1 MTDNVISQT
10 QLWSYLK
17 DQQTTTALSYQ
28 DITAHFGLDETS
40 DTYREQSQALL
51 AGLRK
56 LEKIGA
62 LAISGT
68 AAPQIFLQQTLPME
82 IDINFNVPKQTDK
95 APNIALADRSLV
107 TRKAG
112 KVKFLMPKITLE
124 SDLDLTQLRS
134 ISKASAYVYRAED
147 GRYMAQIKE
156 VINRKTPKIKTD
168 DDSPFK
174 QIKSKNAANKST
186 VAVDVLNQ
194 MGIPHQF
201 PQDALDET
209 DRLIAQNPDAAEL
222 LSQDNRVDLRDLP
235 FITIDGEYTKTR
247 DDAIYAHADTDESN
261 PNGHVLWV
269 AVADVGHY
277 IRPGSALDREAEK
290 RGASLYL
297 PRMNVPM
304 VPHELA
310 ENLLSF
316 DENQNRACLA
326 YEMKISE
333 SGEVISH
340 KIHQGVMRSKA
351 ALNYDQVAQA
361 LLGNAD
367 HATSKIKQDLLEPLS
382 AVHDSLKQDFDARGA
397 IDHTLAE
404 EAPSIEEEATAHRII
419 SLAMQAARSC
429 AGDDQNNA
437 DGQGVY
443 RSQAQPERLNQAA
456 IDNLINYGLL
466 KADEI
471 NTAAD
476 ITPSK
481 INELFIASRDS
492 ADPETTKKIIN
503 TLLPQSKFTTDNVG
517 HFTVAAPAYAPLTNP
532 IRDFA
537 SLLTGRRLKSIF
549 NLKSGAMDQNAQE
562 HLNQTLTKLTQIE
575 ARSKSAHKKVTAAM
589 MASGNPYLDFRK
601 ALNGDDQYAH
611 LLEDQDVESAI
622 LKSLGIP
629 VDFPDEV
636 KSEIESIV
644 ATQSNPAD
652 LLDDPMREDLT
663 HLPFVTIDGAD
674 ARDFDDAVY
683 SHPDEDPANK
693 GGNILWVAIA
703 DVAHYVRPGTALDLE
718 ARKRGNSVYL
728 PKNVVPML
736 PEELSNGLC
745 SLRPDE
751 HRACMAYEI
760 KINKKGRIIQRQLHQ
775 GVMMSKARLT
785 YDQVMNAT
793 EGNPDE
799 HIAPIYDSLITPLV
813 KTYETL
819 KAASEERGA
828 ISFGLTQMSIHVL
841 DDDERP
847 EFKEIKE
854 NTSRCLIAEE
864 MIAANMCASMDQRN
878 AKRGVY
884 RIHDDPAA
892 GNIEAL
898 EELKILGVITH
909 LEIQNGI
916 DKSQANMSRLLSK
929 AEDCNN
935 PDHAKKM
942 IVRLLARAEYSTDN
956 IGHFG
961 LQIPDSVG
969 YSHFTSPIRRYPDL
983 LVHRNLKNEFNLA
996 SDMMPGQLSKEL
1008 QGILEECSMTERRAN
1023 DASQKASEQYVM
1035 RHLAKLEGEII
1046 KAKISGASA
1055 EDGIRITIADLNLET
1070 YIKIRDLPKGTY
1082 KYDSVTQSLVNEDAG
1097 HVFYVGHTINV
1108 TIPSI
1113 GSNNES
1119 LPVFKLA
1126 SPDQMIPDASR
1137 GKKTMPTTPSIQ
1149 PKIS

>member
-17 DQQTTTALSYQ
+17 DQHTTSALSYQ
-28 DITAHFGLDETS
+28 DIAAHFGLDETS
-40 DTYREQSQALL
+40 DTYSEQNRALL
-51 AGLRK
+51 GSLKK

-62 LAISGT
+62 LALSGST
-68 AAPQIFLQQTLPME
+68 APKIYLQQDLPME
-82 IDINFNVPKQTDK
+82 IDINFNVPKQADK
-95 APNIALADRSLV
+95 APTLALADRSLV

-112 KVKFLMPKITLE
+112 NVKFQMPKITLE
-124 SDLDLTQLRS
+124 SDLELNQLRA
-134 ISKASAYVYRAED
+134 INKARAYVYRAED
-147 GRYMAQIKE
+147 GHYVAQVKE
-156 VINRKTPKIKTD
+156 VISRKAPKIAVENDRTD
-168 DDSPFK
+168 K
-174 QIKSKNAANKST
+174 KIKSKNAANKST
-186 VAVDVLNQ
+186 LAVDILNQ
-194 MGIPHQF
+194 MGISHQF

-209 DRLIAQNPDAAEL
+209 DRLIAQNQDATEL
-222 LSQDNRVDLRDLP
+222 LGHDNRVDLRDLP

-247 DDAIYAHADTDESN
+247 DDAVYAHADTDEDN
-261 PNGHVLWV
+261 IGGHVLWV
-269 AVADVGHY
+269 ALADVGHY
-277 IRPGSALDREAEK
+277 IRPGSALDREALK

-297 PRMNVPM
+297 PRMHVPM
-304 VPHELA
+304 FPHELA

-316 DENQNRACLA
+316 DANKNRACLA
-326 YEMKISE
+326 YEMKISA
-333 SGEVISH
+333 
-340 KIHQGVMRSKA
+340 KA
-351 ALNYDQVAQA
+351 ELNYNQVAQA

-367 HATSKIKQDLLEPLS
+367 HATSKIKDDLLDPLN
-382 AVHDSLKQDFDARGA
+382 AVHDSLKLDFDARGA
-397 IDHTLAE
+397 IDHSLAE
-404 EAPSIEEEATAHRII
+404 AAPTIAEEATAHRII
-419 SLAMQAARSC
+419 SLAMQAARRC
-429 AGDDQNNA
+429 AGEDQQNA
-437 DGQGVY
+437 EGNGVY
-443 RSQAQPERLNQAA
+443 RTQPQPDRLNQAA
-456 IDNLINYGLL
+456 IDDLVHYGLL
-466 KADEI
+466 KTNEI
-471 NTAAD
+471 ETPAD
-476 ITPSK
+476 ITAEK
-481 INELFIASRDS
+481 INALFAASRDS
-492 ADPETTKKIIN
+492 ADPATTKKLISS
-503 TLLPQSKFTTDNVG
+503 LLPQSKFTADNVG

-549 NLKSGAMDQNAQE
+549 NLKSGAMDKNAQE
-562 HLNQTLTKLTQIE
+562 QLNLTFTKLNE
-575 ARSKSAHKKVTAAM
+575 AESRGKTAHKKVSAAM

-629 VDFPDEV
+629 VEFPDDV

-652 LLDDPMREDLT
+652 LLDDPKREDLT

-674 ARDFDDAVY
+674 ARDFDDAVLSY
-683 SHPDEDPANK
+683 PDEDPANK

-728 PKNVVPML
+728 PKKVVPML

-760 KINKKGRIIQRQLHQ
+760 KINKKGRILQRQLHQ
-775 GVMMSKARLT
+775 GVMISKARLT

-793 EGNPDE
+793 EGNADE
-799 HIAPIYDSLITPLV
+799 LIAPIYESLIMPLV

-828 ISFGLTQMSIHVL
+828 ITFGLTQMSIHVL
-841 DDDERP
+841 EDDDRP
-847 EFKEIKE
+847 EFSEIKE

-878 AKRGVY
+878 AKRGIY
-884 RIHDDPAA
+884 RIHDDPSA
-892 GNIEAL
+892 GNIDAL
-898 EELKILGVITH
+898 EELKMLGVITH

-916 DKSQANMSRLLSK
+916 DKSQINMNRLIAK
-929 AEDCNN
+929 AEECAN
-935 PDHAKKM
+935 PEHAKKM
-942 IVRLLARAEYSTDN
+942 IVRLQAKAEYSTEN

-983 LVHRNLKNEFNLA
+983 LVHRNLKNQFNFA
-996 SDMMPGQLSKEL
+996 SGMMPGQLSKEL

-1035 RHLAKLEGEII
+1035 RHLAKLEGQVI
-1046 KAKISGASA
+1046 KAKICCASA
-1055 EDGIRITIADLNLET
+1055 EDGIKISITELNLET
-1070 YIKIRDLPKGTY
+1070 YIKIRDLPKGPY
-1082 KYDSVTQSLVNEDAG
+1082 KYDSVSQSLVNEDSG
-1097 HVFYVGHTINV
+1097 HTFPVGHTINV
-1108 TIPSI
+1108 TIPSV
-1113 GSNNES
+1113 GTNGEA

-1126 SPDQMIPDASR
+1126 SPDQMLPDTSHSR
-1137 GKKTMPTTPSIQ
+1137 KTLPTTPSVT